1 MQLLPKGMTIM
12 QDEID
17 RAARQELRR
26 ALVRIIRTRDT
37 AMCSGCG
44 RPCRECADGCSDHLD
59 GAARTA

>member
-1 MQLLPKGMTIM
+1 M

-26 ALVRIIRTRDT
+26 ALVRIIRTRD
-37 AMCSGCG
+37 AVMCSGCG

>member
-1 MQLLPKGMTIM
+1 MPDEGTTTM

-26 ALVRIIRTRDT
+26 ALVKVIRTRD
-37 AMCSGCG
+37 AVMCSGCG

-59 GAARTA
+59 AVTTGA

>member
-44 RPCRECADGCSDHLD
+44 KPCAECADGCSDHLD
-59 GAARTA
+59 AVTTGA